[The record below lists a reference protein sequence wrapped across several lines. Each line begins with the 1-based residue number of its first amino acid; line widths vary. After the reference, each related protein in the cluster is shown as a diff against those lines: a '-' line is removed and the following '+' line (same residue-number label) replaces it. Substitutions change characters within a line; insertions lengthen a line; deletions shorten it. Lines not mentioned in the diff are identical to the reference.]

1 MKLATAA
8 LKAFLAAVLYP
19 LFVTLT
25 RHMSR
30 QGLILH
36 AYYFPEGSK
45 FYFSNTLAAAKDVTI
60 VSNANPAL
68 ATAVGHGYSDN
79 DEVLFT
85 SGWEDATDTIFRVD
99 QQSVDTV
106 LVQGLDTSDTDW
118 YAAGGGVGTMQKLS
132 GWTEIPQVLN
142 ISADGGGPRFTNVE
156 PLAKRNAIAVPT
168 GFDPMR
174 VTLTLGHD
182 ASLAAYQT
190 MVGITRTLNKVGFKI
205 VVTGG
210 AVGYGYGYLATGEMP
225 NMTRGQANSVQ
236 ASITLLGRFMSYST

>member
-1 MKLATAA
+1 MKSALVA
-8 LKAFLAAVLYP
+8 LKAFLAASFYL
-19 LFVTLT
+19 LFEILT
-25 RHMSR
+25 RHMGR

-45 FYFSNTLAAAKDVTI
+45 FYFSNTLAAAKAVTI

-68 ATAVGHGYSDN
+68 ATAIAHGYVDSD
-79 DEVLFT
+79 EALFT

-106 LVQGLDTSDTDW
+106 LITGLDSSNTNW
-118 YAAGGGVGTMQKLS
+118 YAAGAGIGTMQKLS

-210 AVGYGYGYLATGEMP
+210 AVGYGYGYLATSEMP

-236 ASITLLGRFMSYST
+236 ASIALLGRFMSYAT